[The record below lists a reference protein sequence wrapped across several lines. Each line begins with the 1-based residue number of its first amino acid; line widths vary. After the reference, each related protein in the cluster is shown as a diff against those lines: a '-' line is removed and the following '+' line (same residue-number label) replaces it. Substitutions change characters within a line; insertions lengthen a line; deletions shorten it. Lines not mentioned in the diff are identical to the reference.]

1 MNIRLR
7 FHSAFVLCPHFRFVL
22 LLLCF
27 LIVLSLPS
35 GHARAQTVCAG
46 TLPPRLVVGGRGQ
59 LTSTGPGQKIV
70 PVRVRESPG
79 TKSKVIAQLEEG
91 LVFQVLSGPEC
102 KDGYAWWQISNQG
115 ILGWIAE
122 GDATDYFVEPVQ
134 EAGTTAP

>member
-7 FHSAFVLCPHFRFVL
+7 LHSPFFL

-27 LIVLSLPS
+27 LTVLGLPS
-35 GHARAQTVCAG
+35 NHASAQKVCAG
-46 TLPPRLVVGGRGQ
+46 TLPQRLVVGGRGQ
-59 LTSTGPGQKIV
+59 LTYTGPGQKIV

-79 TKSKVIAQLEEG
+79 TKSKVITQLEEG
-91 LVFQVLSGPEC
+91 LIFQVLSGPEC

-122 GDATDYFVEPVQ
+122 
-134 EAGTTAP
+134 